1 MKRERENE
9 GDGGRQRTR
18 YFPSFRLISVLLQQK
33 TKHRFISEYYALW
46 DRDRD
51 TYNANGQIETII
63 VHTIDY
69 KFVTFVK
76 GKEGKEK
83 ENKKKSY

>member
-1 MKRERENE
+1 MIGERENE
-9 GDGGRQRTR
+9 GDRERQRTR
-18 YFPSFRLISVLLQQK
+18 QSPSFRLISVLLQQK

-46 DRDRD
+46 DRD
-51 TYNANGQIETII
+51 TYNANGQIDTII